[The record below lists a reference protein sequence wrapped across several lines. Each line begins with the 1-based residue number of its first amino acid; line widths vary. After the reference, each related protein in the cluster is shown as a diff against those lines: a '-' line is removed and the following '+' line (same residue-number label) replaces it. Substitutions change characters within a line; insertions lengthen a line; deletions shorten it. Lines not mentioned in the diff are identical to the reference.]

1 MDVAI
6 SFLCP
11 EELLKFQVPKNI
23 LQPLVENSLL
33 HGLYD
38 VKTGQISGRI
48 DIAFSLD
55 GDYLLITV
63 TDDGKGISEEAASA
77 FYAKDEPPV
86 SASERGQHIGLRNV
100 RDRLHCTYILKS
112 IPCLPSIMSPL
123 TAHRL

>member
-48 DIAFSLD
+48 DIGFPASMAITP
-55 GDYLLITV
+55 DYR
-63 TDDGKGISEEAASA
+63 
-77 FYAKDEPPV
+77 Y
-86 SASERGQHIGLRNV
+86 R
-100 RDRLHCTYILKS
+100 
-112 IPCLPSIMSPL
+112 
-123 TAHRL
+123 